1 MTYTPMLKFSTYDF
15 PAGFSVASNP
25 SNSILEVTQ
34 RPYADGAI
42 VGTPLLSEKII
53 TIRGTLFATTASD
66 MRTQMDALLAA
77 VNSGRQKLYLWDD
90 RYIYATKRSFS
101 TNYDPSSFDRY
112 CDVAIDFVCDVGLF
126 EAETVSTDTWA
137 TPANNATRSITNA
150 GGAFAMPTFAIT
162 FTGTSGV
169 VGLAIGSDSF
179 VFSATVTAGSTL
191 IVDCAAKTV
200 LIGTTDKM
208 SGFTGVFPSL
218 ALGANT
224 LTRTGT
230 SAITSIVTTWRNRW
244 Y

>member
-1 MTYTPMLKFSTYDF
+1 MLKLGTYDF
-15 PAGFSVASNP
+15 PVGFSVASNP

-34 RPYADGAI
+34 RPYSDGAI
-42 VGTPLLSEKII
+42 VGTPRLSEKVI

-112 CDVAIDFVCDVGLF
+112 CDVAIDFVCDTALF

-137 TPANNATRSITNA
+137 TPADNATRSITNA
-150 GGAFAMPTFAIT
+150 GGVFAMPTFAIT
-162 FTGTSGV
+162 FTGTSGG
-169 VGLAIGSDSF
+169 VGLAIGSDLF

-200 LIGTTDKM
+200 MIGTTDKM

-218 ALGANT
+218 APGANT